1 MAIVFNTEPCEI
13 KKKKTINIFRVK
25 PVYKKL

>member
-1 MAIVFNTEPCEI
+1 MAIVFNIEPCEI
-13 KKKKTINIFRVK
+13 KKKTINIFRVK